1 MRNSRQIARYYESN
15 TDTKLE
21 QSGECR
27 NTEDQFNHLEF
38 LSLHGGDTTQ
48 NFDYEA
54 EHSD

>member
-1 MRNSRQIARYYESN
+1 MRNNRQIARFYESY

-27 NTEDQFNHLEF
+27 NTKDQFDHLEF
-38 LSLHGGDTTQ
+38 LSLHGGDTIQ
-48 NFDYEA
+48 NVDCEA

>member
-1 MRNSRQIARYYESN
+1 MRNNRQIARFYESY

-27 NTEDQFNHLEF
+27 NTKDQFDHLEF
-38 LSLHGGDTTQ
+38 LSLHGGDTIQ
-48 NFDYEA
+48 NVDCEV